1 MQGDAGQPHA
11 AAPAHLLADS
21 TASSI
26 ALGLGHG
33 LEAVALADSLTF
45 AAVFGGLAV
54 ILAFAGR
61 DAVAVNLG
69 FFSCD
74 DSAGHAGEHGS
85 SSEGN
90 GGTSSSGGFHGH
102 VRILG

>member
-1 MQGDAGQPHA
+1 MRGNRAA

-21 TASSI
+21 TACSI

-33 LEAVALADSLTF
+33 LETVAFADSLTF
-45 AAVFGGLAV
+45 AAVFSGLAV

-61 DAVAVNLG
+61 DAVAMYFG
-69 FFSCD
+69 FFSRN

-85 SSEGN
+85 SSEGD